1 MVTHSSL
8 VMAAYNGEWDGT
20 RNTIPIAKMCV
31 VPVYNIFGFL
41 LDIWFEGVS
50 AAKDYWGFKLPVLY

>member
-41 LDIWFEGVS
+41 LDI
-50 AAKDYWGFKLPVLY
+50 